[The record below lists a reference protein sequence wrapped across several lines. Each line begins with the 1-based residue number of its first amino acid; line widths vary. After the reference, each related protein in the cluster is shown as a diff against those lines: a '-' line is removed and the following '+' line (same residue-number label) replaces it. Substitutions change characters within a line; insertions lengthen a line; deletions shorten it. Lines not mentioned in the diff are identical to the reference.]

1 MKEVFTLKDELDD
14 SRKDILYK
22 VFKEITNKLS
32 EENILKKFY
41 FKYRKI

>member
-1 MKEVFTLKDELDD
+1 MKKVFNLKDELDD
-14 SRKDILYK
+14 LRKGILYK
-22 VFKEITNKLS
+22 IFKEITNKLS